1 MFRYY
6 NILTMKGLYTMT
18 KTRQIKCSQK
28 SFKRF
33 LKRLINKGYVKTINN
48 DVIKV
53 WYNQPEGNIYIL
65 IAKLNNNNEYN
76 VAYDTRFIKSLFD

>member
-1 MFRYY
+1 M
-6 NILTMKGLYTMT
+6 N
-18 KTRQIKCSQK
+18 KTRQIKCSKK
-28 SFKRF
+28 SFKRS